1 MGMPP
6 PPRHGAAWQTGPVAG
21 APIVATVNVLDV
33 FTRVVEMQVQLATI
47 SQQLTDLPDHEARL
61 RILERFRYT
70 LAGIALVAG
79 GLSGYI
85 GYLVG
90 RR

>member
-1 MGMPP
+1 MGTPP
-6 PPRHGAAWQTGPVAG
+6 PPRHGAPWQSGP
-21 APIVATVNVLDV
+21 APVPVATVNVLDV
-33 FTRVVEMQVQLATI
+33 FTRVVEMQVQLAAI

-70 LAGIALVAG
+70 LAGFALVAG
-79 GLSGYI
+79 GLSGYV